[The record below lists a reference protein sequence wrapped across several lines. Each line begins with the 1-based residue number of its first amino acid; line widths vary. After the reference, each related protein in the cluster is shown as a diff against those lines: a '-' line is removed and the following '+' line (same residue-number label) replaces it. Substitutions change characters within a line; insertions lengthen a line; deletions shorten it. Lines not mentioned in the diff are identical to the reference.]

1 MMKKILVGIDGSVRG
16 ARALHWAARRAS
28 RGGANLELLSVVDS
42 RKVKEAGALIED
54 VQEAVEA
61 NLDKARN
68 FVAKRYPNVQVE
80 MRIAEG
86 EVVENIVDAS
96 VGCDLIVLG
105 SHHGISV
112 GDTIGGAKSL
122 RVAVSAAVPT
132 AVIPA
137 DWAEDYDGEGVVV
150 GIDPD
155 GSTKQALDF
164 SIAEA
169 IATEQPLRLIT
180 GWGLPAWISKPAEAM
195 GGGLGP
201 VGEQYQ
207 ARLDSLAAVLR
218 EEYEGRSWTC
228 CGGLVSYACSAGIC
242 ENSRRACLRN
252 AFACG
257 AWPCALRVGN
267 AFDVVEP
274 HDSDRDCSARL
285 AKWCL

>member
-1 MMKKILVGIDGSVRG
+1 MRGSNDEKDSCRHRWKR
-16 ARALHWAARRAS
+16 ARRESPPLAARRAS
-28 RGGANLELLSVVDS
+28 REGANLELLSVVDS
-42 RKVKEAGALIED
+42 RKVKEAGASIED

-61 NLDKARN
+61 NLGKARN

-112 GDTIGGAKSL
+112 GDTIGGAKPL

-155 GSTKQALDF
+155 GSTNQALDF

-207 ARLDSLAAVLR
+207 VRLDSLAAVLR
-218 EEYEGRSWTC
+218 EEYEGLDVRGHAVEGSSPTQ
-228 CGGLVSYACSAGIC
+228 CSAGIC
-242 ENSRRACLRN
+242 ENPRRACLRD

-257 AWPCALRVGN
+257 AGRRALGR
-267 AFDVVEP
+267 
-274 HDSDRDCSARL
+274 
-285 AKWCL
+285 

>member
-1 MMKKILVGIDGSVRG
+1 MGG
-16 ARALHWAARRAS
+16 ASPPS
-28 RGGANLELLSVVDS
+28 REGANLELLSVVDS
-42 RKVKEAGALIED
+42 RKVKEAGASIED

-68 FVAKRYPNVQVE
+68 FVANRYPNVQVE
-80 MRIAEG
+80 MHIAEG

-96 VGCDLIVLG
+96 LGCDLIVLG

-112 GDTIGGAKSL
+112 GDTIGGAKPL

-195 GGGLGP
+195 GGGLGRL
-201 VGEQYQ
+201 VNNIRIASIRLRRFFVRNMRALTFVDMLWK
-207 ARLDSLAAVLR
+207 ARLLRVFCRDVRKLAA
-218 EEYEGRSWTC
+218 
-228 CGGLVSYACSAGIC
+228 
-242 ENSRRACLRN
+242 CL
-252 AFACG
+252 
-257 AWPCALRVGN
+257 
-267 AFDVVEP
+267 
-274 HDSDRDCSARL
+274 S
-285 AKWCL
+285 

>member
-1 MMKKILVGIDGSVRG
+1 MMKKILVGIDGSARG

-28 RGGANLELLSVVDS
+28 REGANLELLSVVDS
-42 RKVKEAGALIED
+42 RKVKEAGASIED

-112 GDTIGGAKSL
+112 GDTIGGAKPL

-137 DWAEDYDGEGVVV
+137 DWARTTTVKASWSE
-150 GIDPD
+150 
-155 GSTKQALDF
+155 STLMDQR
-164 SIAEA
+164 IR
-169 IATEQPLRLIT
+169 RLISRLLKQL
-180 GWGLPAWISKPAEAM
+180 LPS
-195 GGGLGP
+195 
-201 VGEQYQ
+201 
-207 ARLDSLAAVLR
+207 
-218 EEYEGRSWTC
+218 
-228 CGGLVSYACSAGIC
+228 
-242 ENSRRACLRN
+242 SR
-252 AFACG
+252 F
-257 AWPCALRVGN
+257 V
-267 AFDVVEP
+267 
-274 HDSDRDCSARL
+274 
-285 AKWCL
+285 

>member
-1 MMKKILVGIDGSVRG
+1 MMKKILVGIDGSARG

-28 RGGANLELLSVVDS
+28 REGANLELLSVVDS
-42 RKVKEAGALIED
+42 RKVKEAGASIED

-68 FVAKRYPNVQVE
+68 FVAKRYPNMQVE

-112 GDTIGGAKSL
+112 GDTIGGAKPL

-155 GSTKQALDF
+155 GSTNQALDF
-164 SIAEA
+164 
-169 IATEQPLRLIT
+169 
-180 GWGLPAWISKPAEAM
+180 
-195 GGGLGP
+195 
-201 VGEQYQ
+201 
-207 ARLDSLAAVLR
+207 
-218 EEYEGRSWTC
+218 
-228 CGGLVSYACSAGIC
+228 
-242 ENSRRACLRN
+242 
-252 AFACG
+252 
-257 AWPCALRVGN
+257 
-267 AFDVVEP
+267 
-274 HDSDRDCSARL
+274 
-285 AKWCL
+285 

>member
-1 MMKKILVGIDGSVRG
+1 MMKKILVGIDGSARG

-28 RGGANLELLSVVDS
+28 REGANLELLSVVDS
-42 RKVKEAGALIED
+42 RKVKEAGASIED

-112 GDTIGGAKSL
+112 G
-122 RVAVSAAVPT
+122 VSAAVPT

-155 GSTKQALDF
+155 GSTNQALDF

-169 IATEQPLRLIT
+169 IATKQPLRLIT
-180 GWGLPAWISKPAEAM
+180 GWGLPVWISKPAEAM

-207 ARLDSLAAVLR
+207 VRLDSLAAVLR
-218 EEYEGRSWTC
+218 EEYEGLNVRGHAVEGSSPTRVLQGYAKTRGVLVLGTRS
-228 CGGLVSYACSAGIC
+228 
-242 ENSRRACLRN
+242 RA
-252 AFACG
+252 
-257 AWPCALRVGN
+257 ALGRALFGSVTLSTLLN
-267 AFDVVEP
+267 LTIPTVIVPQD
-274 HDSDRDCSARL
+274 
-285 AKWCL
+285 

>member
-1 MMKKILVGIDGSVRG
+1 MMKKILVGIYGS
-16 ARALHWAARRAS
+16 ARAREPSTGRRVARVARAPTLS
-28 RGGANLELLSVVDS
+28 CSVVDS
-42 RKVKEAGALIED
+42 RKVKEAGASIED

-68 FVAKRYPNVQVE
+68 FVAKRYPNMQAE

-86 EVVENIVDAS
+86 E
-96 VGCDLIVLG
+96 GCREYCRRLRWLRPYRAWFAPWHKRWR
-105 SHHGISV
+105 HHRRCEV
-112 GDTIGGAKSL
+112 L

-137 DWAEDYDGEGVVV
+137 DWAEAYDGEGVVV

-207 ARLDSLAAVLR
+207 VRLDSLAAVLR
-218 EEYEGRSWTC
+218 EEYEGLDVRGHAVEGSSPTRVLQGYAKTRGVLVLGTRS
-228 CGGLVSYACSAGIC
+228 
-242 ENSRRACLRN
+242 RAVLGR
-252 AFACG
+252 
-257 AWPCALRVGN
+257 ALFRSVTHSTLLN
-267 AFDVVEP
+267 LTIPTVIVPQD
-274 HDSDRDCSARL
+274 
-285 AKWCL
+285 

>member
-1 MMKKILVGIDGSVRG
+1 M
-16 ARALHWAARRAS
+16 
-28 RGGANLELLSVVDS
+28 
-42 RKVKEAGALIED
+42 
-54 VQEAVEA
+54 
-61 NLDKARN
+61 
-68 FVAKRYPNVQVE
+68 
-80 MRIAEG
+80 
-86 EVVENIVDAS
+86 
-96 VGCDLIVLG
+96 
-105 SHHGISV
+105 
-112 GDTIGGAKSL
+112 

-207 ARLDSLAAVLR
+207 VRLDSLAAVLR
-218 EEYEGRSWTC
+218 EEYEGLNVRGHAVEGSSPTRVLQGYAKTRGVLVLGTRS
-228 CGGLVSYACSAGIC
+228 
-242 ENSRRACLRN
+242 RA
-252 AFACG
+252 
-257 AWPCALRVGN
+257 ALGRALFGSVTHSTLLN
-267 AFDVVEP
+267 LTIPTVIVPQD
-274 HDSDRDCSARL
+274 
-285 AKWCL
+285 

>member
-1 MMKKILVGIDGSVRG
+1 MMKKILVGIDGSARG

-28 RGGANLELLSVVDS
+28 RGGANLELLSVIDS
-42 RKVKEAGALIED
+42 RKVKEAGASIED

-112 GDTIGGAKSL
+112 GDTIGGAKPL

-155 GSTKQALDF
+155 GSTNQALDF

-169 IATEQPLRLIT
+169 IATEQPLRLIM

-207 ARLDSLAAVLR
+207 DRLDSLAAVLR
-218 EEYEGRSWTC
+218 EEYEGLDVRGHAVEGSSPTRVLQGYAKTRGVLVLGTRS
-228 CGGLVSYACSAGIC
+228 
-242 ENSRRACLRN
+242 RA
-252 AFACG
+252 
-257 AWPCALRVGN
+257 ALGRALFGSVTHSTLLN
-267 AFDVVEP
+267 LTIPTVIVPQD
-274 HDSDRDCSARL
+274 
-285 AKWCL
+285 